1 MTLKQRA
8 LFDVI
13 KMGLAGALVG
23 TLITAAAY
31 YLGIATVGTVV
42 AVIMLI
48 YFAKMA
54 YDMRVS
60 QLEYEQQRIDR
71 ALREGR

>member
-23 TLITAAAY
+23 TLITVAAY

-71 ALREGR
+71 ALKEGR

>member
-13 KMGLAGALVG
+13 KMGLLGAVVG
-23 TLITAAAY
+23 TVITLAAY

-48 YFAKMA
+48 YLAKMA

-71 ALREGR
+71 ALKEGR